1 LKATLGAVLG
11 LLLAAM
17 VSAQGAGAG
26 HFRVVDNNGK
36 LVGYPIS
43 DNIVARSI
51 DRFWVQFYIH
61 PVYGITDSQA
71 IYAYFTT
78 ADCTGTP
85 YMPRYRVFLEGVR
98 VGSKLYYPTNAA
110 EMSPG
115 SLRIVTEQPSYDT
128 ACHAIT
134 DRYTYMFG
142 VATSIDVDSFGLEL
156 PFKAVQ

>member
-71 IYAYFTT
+71 I
-78 ADCTGTP
+78 
-85 YMPRYRVFLEGVR
+85 
-98 VGSKLYYPTNAA
+98 
-110 EMSPG
+110 
-115 SLRIVTEQPSYDT
+115 
-128 ACHAIT
+128 
-134 DRYTYMFG
+134 
-142 VATSIDVDSFGLEL
+142 
-156 PFKAVQ
+156 